1 MTKTR
6 NKLKIMGLVLTMVLL
21 IASLGVFSLTA
32 SAAEATIIAQGEC
45 GAEGSSVQWKYD
57 NTGTLTISGTGAM
70 ADFSVGASPWYDYE
84 TEITTVVVENGVTYP
99 CIR

>member
-32 SAAEATIIAQGEC
+32 SAAGGDVASVTVGETTTNYTSLDDALIAAQNNP
-45 GAEGSSVQWKYD
+45 GS
-57 NTGTLTISGTGAM
+57 TLTLL
-70 ADFSVGASPWYDYE
+70 
-84 TEITTVVVENGVTYP
+84 
-99 CIR
+99 

>member
-32 SAAEATIIAQGEC
+32 SAAETTESAIDLDSVAA
-45 GAEGSSVQWKYD
+45 GAFEGIFTAVADDISSRQRRKVDGRFRGFRRTCCERKD
-57 NTGTLTISGTGAM
+57 S
-70 ADFSVGASPWYDYE
+70 E
-84 TEITTVVVENGVTYP
+84 
-99 CIR
+99 